1 MDKNFMFAEEK
12 FLSVEVPFTYVFK
25 YGYPK
30 RMRQKFQ
37 FLHLDGFGGINFGKK
52 FKRKTN

>member
-12 FLSVEVPFTYVFK
+12 FLSVELPVTYVFK